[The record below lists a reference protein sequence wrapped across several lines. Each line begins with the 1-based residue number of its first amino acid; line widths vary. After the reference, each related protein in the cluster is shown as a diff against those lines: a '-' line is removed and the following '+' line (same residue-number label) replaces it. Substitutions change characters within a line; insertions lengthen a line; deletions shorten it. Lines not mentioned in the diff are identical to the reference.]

1 MVLLVCGEN
10 DLAEGT
16 SVAAT
21 FARYSSLVD
30 TVRAA
35 GARVIYMGT
44 KPEPKSTSL
53 HAEYVRYDQKIR
65 ELATSLLAVRRRG
78 PRTLDESAG
87 RVHGSFLRSAAHA
100 SGGAARRQ
108 AGGGDPPLTMVDVYN
123 GFEALVPSNPA
134 SLYASDGLH
143 LSTEGYAY
151 WETWA
156 ATALADPSCA
166 EWLGGACVQ
175 R

>member
-30 TVRAA
+30 TVRAT

-44 KPEPKSTSL
+44 KPEPATTSL
-53 HAEYVRYDQKIR
+53 HAKYVRYDQEIR

-78 PRTLDESAG
+78 PRTLEESAG
-87 RVHGSFLRSAAHA
+87 RVQGSFLRSAAHA
-100 SGGAARRQ
+100 SGAPR
-108 AGGGDPPLTMVDVYN
+108 AGRPA
-123 GFEALVPSNPA
+123 EAIL
-134 SLYASDGLH
+134 
-143 LSTEGYAY
+143 
-151 WETWA
+151 
-156 ATALADPSCA
+156 
-166 EWLGGACVQ
+166 